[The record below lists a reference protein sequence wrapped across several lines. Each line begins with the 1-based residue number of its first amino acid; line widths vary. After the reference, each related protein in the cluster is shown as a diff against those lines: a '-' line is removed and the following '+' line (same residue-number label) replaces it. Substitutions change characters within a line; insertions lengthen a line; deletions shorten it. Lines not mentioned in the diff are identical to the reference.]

1 MKIIL
6 NKNTARLFVIFSV
19 ALIILTSLSGC
30 DFLDEIIG
38 VQTKIGVQT
47 EPTTQSPAPTT
58 TVPTNDTGK
67 ALYGLDSIKDESVRV
82 LYGLIGQYADNRLNE
97 YYFTVPGELSYRQLY
112 EGICAYKEDN
122 PDKFWIKNNC
132 KYYYEN
138 GNTCISLNYL
148 MDYETRVKAQNELE
162 ERVNEIV
169 SNAPS
174 DATQFELELYVH
186 DYIVDNCEYDYESAK
201 LKEENDNTGNAY
213 GALVEGKAVCEG
225 YSRAFQLICK
235 KLGLECVNIFGT
247 GEDENHMWNGI
258 KIEGEWYQIDV
269 TWDDTDGEQK
279 DIARYLFFN
288 LNDENM
294 YKDHTVSELYENI
307 SDEKFENTKANPNLF
322 VPKCT
327 ATEYNYHI
335 YYGALITDIEDS
347 DDIVS
352 AIAQAANDN
361 RDMFY
366 LTVDSSLDY
375 EEVSSKLIE
384 GGYIAEWIGSA
395 NFENFYSPNL
405 NVQTD
410 VYTVSEYNLFVL
422 ELQYI

>member
-1 MKIIL
+1 MKIVF
-6 NKNTARLFVIFSV
+6 NRNTSRMFVIFSI
-19 ALIILTSLSGC
+19 ALIILTSFSGC

-38 VQTKIGVQT
+38 VQT
-47 EPTTQSPAPTT
+47 EPTTQSSASKT

-67 ALYGLDSIKDESVRV
+67 TLYGFDSIKDENVRV
-82 LYGLIGQYADNRLNE
+82 MYGLIDQYADSAE
-97 YYFTVPGELSYRQLY
+97 EEAFTVEGELSYRQLY

-122 PDKFWIKNNC
+122 PEKFWIKNNC

-138 GNTCISLNYL
+138 GNTCISLSFL
-148 MDYETRVKAQNELE
+148 MDYETRIKAQKALDTK
-162 ERVNEIV
+162 VDEIV
-169 SNAPS
+169 LNAPF
-174 DATQFELELYVH
+174 DASQFELELYVH

-201 LKEENDNTGNAY
+201 LKEETDNTGNVY

-247 GEDENHMWNGI
+247 SEDENHMWNGI

-269 TWDDTDGEQK
+269 TWDDTEGEQE

-288 LNDENM
+288 LNDDNM
-294 YKDHTVSELYENI
+294 YKDHIVSDLYENI

-335 YYGALITDIEDS
+335 YYGALITDIDDS

-352 AIAQAANDN
+352 AIAQAARDN

-366 LTVDSSLDY
+366 LTVDSGLNY
-375 EEVSSKLIE
+375 EEVSSNLIE
-384 GGYIAEWIGSA
+384 GGYLAEWIDSA

-410 VYTVSEYNLFVL
+410 VYTISEYNLFVL